1 MYDWNFYI
9 NYGARGELLF
19 RVTTVLI
26 AYISTN
32 VCIASRVKVVKQEG
46 NKLLLL
52 LLYNLILFE
61 DAYGWMSGL
70 MVGLMSNH

>member
-1 MYDWNFYI
+1 MIIKTLYDWNFYI

-26 AYISTN
+26 AYSSTN
-32 VCIASRVKVVKQEG
+32 VRIASCMKVVKHEG

-52 LLYNLILFE
+52 LLLRFTN
-61 DAYGWMSGL
+61 G
-70 MVGLMSNH
+70 